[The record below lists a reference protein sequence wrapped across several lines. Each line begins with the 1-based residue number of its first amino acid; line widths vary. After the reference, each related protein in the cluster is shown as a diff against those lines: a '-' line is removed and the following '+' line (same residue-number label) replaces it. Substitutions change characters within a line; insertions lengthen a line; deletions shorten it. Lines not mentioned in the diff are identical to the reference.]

1 MGFVIPTK
9 WVFTYKF
16 DEEGYLLKY
25 KARLVVRG
33 DLQPKQ
39 DEETYTATLAARVF
53 RFLMAIAAY
62 FNLEAKQFDA
72 INAFP
77 NAKLS
82 KKV

>member
-1 MGFVIPTK
+1 M
-9 WVFTYKF
+9 
-16 DEEGYLLKY
+16 
-25 KARLVVRG
+25 VRR

-39 DEETYTATLAARVF
+39 NKETYTATLAARVF
-53 RFLMAIAAY
+53 RFLMAITAY

-77 NAKLS
+77 NTKLN

>member
-1 MGFVIPTK
+1 VTVPKSEAESFVIPTC

-39 DEETYTATLAARVF
+39 DEETYVATLAAQVF
-53 RFLMAIAAY
+53 QFLIALAAY
-62 FNLEAKQFDA
+62 FNLEAK
-72 INAFP
+72 
-77 NAKLS
+77 
-82 KKV
+82 